1 MKDFLHVFSYLGNY
15 RKLIALH
22 VLYTLLF
29 VIFSV
34 FTFAMVIPFLKI
46 TFGMQGI
53 PEQAPVLG
61 FNMESLEQAIGYYL
75 GGYIASHGVISALV
89 LIVSLLVVM
98 TFFRSFFT
106 YLAMRVLAPIRNGVV
121 RDIRN
126 KLYHKILHLPLS
138 YFSEERKG
146 DLMARISGDV
156 QEIEN
161 SVLSALD
168 AILRSPIQ
176 IVMFLAV
183 MLFMSWQLTV
193 FALILLPLSGYFIG
207 LLGRSLRRTSMEAQ
221 TRLGSIMSIIEE
233 TLGGMRVIKA
243 FVAEERIGSYFMGKN
258 EEYTHIMNKI
268 YRRRYL
274 AAPLTEFLG
283 ILSVAFIIGYGGMLI
298 IGKSGSFTAETFIA
312 YIVIFSQIIPP
323 AKTFTTAQYSIK
335 KGLASADRVNQ
346 VLDAIN
352 PIMSDPGAFPMKE
365 FREAV
370 EYRNV
375 CFKYGEEPVIAE
387 VSFIIPK
394 GHTVALVGPSGS
406 GKTTLAD
413 LLPRFYDVQKGA
425 VLIDGIPVREIRLND
440 LRGLMGNVNQ
450 EPILFN
456 DTIASNIA
464 FGMEEAT
471 MKQIMAAAKVA
482 NAHDF
487 IMQTEMGYET
497 NIGDRGMKLSG
508 GQRQRLSIARAV
520 LKNPPILILDEAT
533 SSLDTES
540 ERLVQDALD
549 KLMKER
555 TSLVIA
561 HRLSTVRNADLILVL
576 QEGRIAEQGTHEE
589 LIRRGGL
596 YHRLYNM
603 QTFKEHDD

>member
-15 RKLIALH
+15 RRLIILH
-22 VLYTLLF
+22 VAYTLAF

-53 PEQAPVLG
+53 PAEAPAPAFTMAAIEQ
-61 FNMESLEQAIGYYL
+61 SIGYYL
-75 GGYIASHGVISALV
+75 GGYILQHGRISALV
-89 LIVSLLVVM
+89 LILGLLLV
-98 TFFRSFFT
+98 TSFFRTLFT

-126 KLYHKILHLPLS
+126 KLFNKILQLPLG

-146 DLMARISGDV
+146 DLITRMSGDV
-156 QEIEN
+156 QEIET

-176 IVMFLAV
+176 MIIYLAV
-183 MLFMSWQLTV
+183 MLFMSWQLTIV
-193 FALILLPLSGYFIG
+193 ALVLLPVAGYFIG
-207 LLGRSLRRTSMEAQ
+207 LLGRSLRKTSFEAQ
-221 TRLGSIMSIIEE
+221 TRLGTLMSVIEE

-243 FVAEERIGSYFMGKN
+243 FVAEERISSFFSDQNESY
-258 EEYTHIMNKI
+258 TRIMNRI

-283 ILSVAFIIGYGGMLI
+283 MVAIAGIIGFGGVLI
-298 IGKSGSFTAETFIA
+298 IGQSGAITAETFIA

-323 AKTFTTAQYSIK
+323 AKTFTTAQYSIR
-335 KGLASADRVNQ
+335 KGMASSDRVRE
-346 VLDAIN
+346 VLEAVN
-352 PIMSDPGAFPMKE
+352 PIKSTSGATSINGFNDS
-365 FREAV
+365 V

-375 CFKYGEEPVIAE
+375 SFRYGEEPVIRG
-387 VSFIIPK
+387 VSFTIK
-394 GHTVALVGPSGS
+394 RGQTVALVGPSGS
-406 GKTTLAD
+406 GKTTIAD
-413 LLPRFYDVQKGA
+413 LLPRFYDVQEGA
-425 VLIDGIPVREIRLND
+425 VLIDGIPVKELQID
-440 LRGLMGNVNQ
+440 QLRGLMGNVSQ

-464 FGMEEAT
+464 FGMQDAT
-471 MKQIMAAAKVA
+471 MEQIMEAAKVA

-487 IMQTEMGYET
+487 IMQTEEAYNT
-497 NIGDRGMKLSG
+497 NIGDRGVKLSG

-549 KLMKER
+549 NLMKER

-576 QEGRIAEQGTHEE
+576 QDGIVVEQGTHSE
-589 LIRRGGL
+589 LIGQDGL
-596 YHRLYNM
+596 YARLYNM
-603 QTFKEHDD
+603 QTFREI